1 MNELQ
6 IFNSEEFGQVRT
18 IVIDGEPWFVG
29 RDIAASLGYSDPTGA
44 VRKRVDEED
53 KGVAKM
59 DTPSGRQEVV
69 IINESGLYTLILG
82 SKLESS
88 KRFKRWVTAEVLPS
102 IRKTGTYTNI
112 PVQSLEIPIGEVAS
126 YLKVLDRAA
135 VRQNTA
141 SHKIMEAFVMV
152 SEQFG
157 IHLPAGFVKTPEY
170 EQMALPLRKAGE
182 VA

>member
-1 MNELQ
+1 MQELQ
-6 IFNSEEFGQVRT
+6 IFKNEEFGQVRT

-29 RDIAASLGYSDPTGA
+29 KDVATALGYAKPSDVIG
-44 VRKRVDEED
+44 KRIDEED
-53 KGVAKM
+53 KGISKM
-59 DTPSGRQEVV
+59 ETPSGRQEVI

-82 SKLESS
+82 SKLDSA

-102 IRKTGTYTNI
+102 IRKTGTYTGVS
-112 PVQSLEIPIGEVAS
+112 VQPSEIPIGEVAS
-126 YLKVLDRAA
+126 YLKIMDRVA

-141 SHKIMEAFVMV
+141 PYKIMEALVMV

-157 IHLPAGFVKTPEY
+157 IHLPADFVKVPAY
-170 EQMALPLRKAGE
+170 KQMSLPLGKNGE